1 MAEYANNSGY
11 PMPVN
16 QLPNGAGYVYYG
28 GSSFQVWED
37 LAFASGSSFSSK
49 LDCGE
54 GMAAIGVHLPLNFTG
69 STLSL
74 YGSYDI
80 DDMYPISNADGA
92 ISIPVVSRSI
102 SLPIA
107 DLYGWRFLQFKS
119 ASNQRETISIKVR
132 LTTF

>member
-1 MAEYANNSGY
+1 MAEYASNSGY

-16 QLPNGAGYVYYG
+16 KLPNGAGYVYYG

-37 LAFASGSSFSSK
+37 LEFASGSALSSK

-54 GMAAIGVHLPLNFTG
+54 GMMAIGLHIPINFTG
-69 STLSL
+69 STIDV

-80 DDMYPISNADGA
+80 DEMYPISNADGA

-102 SLPIA
+102 SLNPQ
-107 DLYGWRFLQFKS
+107 DMYGWRFLQFKS
-119 ASNQRETISIKVR
+119 ASSQKADLSIKVR